1 MEGGDWS
8 RFPGQGWGLM
18 RDHLEDPTLAAGP
31 PWPPAHPGV
40 HVLTEAG
47 QGRARGQGRPQPDP
61 GVHRPHVSEDIRL
74 RVKTLSVE
82 ARTPPWSPPS
92 GTGVPD
98 AAEATLCRR
107 TDTQMPRGTH
117 SDPGKDPSLRGP
129 THWGPGWLGH
139 LSSGK
144 WDHVCQA
151 CLEGGSGGG
160 RVLGRGPQ
168 GKLVD
173 PCLPR
178 GRLHHS
184 LPTSPGP
191 DASWR

>member
-31 PWPPAHPGV
+31 PWPPVHPGV

-47 QGRARGQGRPQPDP
+47 QGQGAGEAPARPRCPEG
-61 GVHRPHVSEDIRL
+61 HRPHVSEDIRL

-82 ARTPPWSPPS
+82 PRTPPWSPPS
-92 GTGVPD
+92 GRGVPD

-117 SDPGKDPSLRGP
+117 SDPGKDPLTQRTHPLGAWLARAPVKWQVGP
-129 THWGPGWLGH
+129 RMPG
-139 LSSGK
+139 
-144 WDHVCQA
+144 
-151 CLEGGSGGG
+151 
-160 RVLGRGPQ
+160 
-168 GKLVD
+168 
-173 PCLPR
+173 LP
-178 GRLHHS
+178 
-184 LPTSPGP
+184 
-191 DASWR
+191 